1 MSVNFFTILFIYLV
15 ALGLFFF
22 FFFFFWLHWVFFFF
36 FFFFLL
42 YGLFSSCGEQ
52 SYSLIAV
59 RGLLVAAT
67 SFVLWSMACRAF
79 RLQ

>member
-15 ALGLFFF
+15 ALGL
-22 FFFFFWLHWVFFFF
+22 FFF

-59 RGLLVAAT
+59 RDLLVAAT
-67 SFVLWSMACRAF
+67 SFVLWSTACRAF

>member
-15 ALGLFFF
+15 ALG
-22 FFFFFWLHWVFFFF
+22 

-52 SYSLIAV
+52 SYSLIV
-59 RGLLVAAT
+59 VHGLLVAAT